1 MRARRSPSAPPHD
14 VGMTLVE
21 LLVATAIMGVLML
34 AFTQVFG
41 GSLRA
46 SGEISARNEL
56 LSEAQIA
63 QQYLAAKLQN
73 AFYVYPSGTPIQ
85 LSQSGVTTQNTVR
98 SGAGQGWRVATDPFI
113 AMLLPPTSRGLCPA
127 NTAST
132 SVKNANRQ
140 FCFTLHAFYPVHRG
154 TLVRSGL
161 ASVPPPDPQ
170 NEDVWVLMEYRANLF
185 DGVDRTL
192 DQLAHPPLDRPDLYR
207 GRSAQMLADYVQP
220 STQPPRYTMF
230 STDEQGGTVYSVAF
244 ELRMLQ
250 NRVGKAL
257 MAPAGA
263 PPLSTRVYPR
273 NVP

>member
-1 MRARRSPSAPPHD
+1 
-14 VGMTLVE
+14 MTLVE
-21 LLVATAIMGVLML
+21 LLVAAALMGVLML

-46 SGEISARNEL
+46 SGELNARNEL

-63 QQYLAAKLQN
+63 QQFVAAKLQN
-73 AFYVYPSGTPIQ
+73 AFYVYPSGSAIQ
-85 LSQSGVTTQNTVR
+85 LSQSGATTQNTTR
-98 SGAGQGWRVATDPFI
+98 SGAGQQWRVGTDPFI
-113 AMLLPPTSRGLCPA
+113 ALLLPPTGRGQCPA
-127 NTAST
+127 NAAST

-140 FCFTLHAFYPVHRG
+140 FCFTFHAFYPVHRG

-161 ASVPPPDPQ
+161 ASAPPHDPQ
-170 NEDVWVLMEYRANLF
+170 NDDTWVLMEYRANLF

-192 DQLAHPPLDRPDLYR
+192 DQVAQPPLDRPDLYR
-207 GRSAQMLADYVQP
+207 SRSAQMLADYVQP
-220 STQPPRYTMF
+220 TTLAPRYTMF

-250 NRVGKAL
+250 RRVGKAL
-257 MAPAGA
+257 TAPAGLA
-263 PPLSTRVYPR
+263 PLSTRVYPR